1 MYQNSRA
8 DCRVM
13 FDYIKTGSV
22 GSNINPSILDMETDT
37 MLVLDNLPHIDK
49 WKTVEMQIGRRSG
62 QFRIV
67 ID

>member
-1 MYQNSRA
+1 
-8 DCRVM
+8 M

-37 MLVLDNLPHIDK
+37 MLVLDNLPHITK

-67 ID
+67 LD